1 MEGTELFKAQRTEI
15 NSEGPEQRTD
25 MVCLLLRARHTVVTH
40 KSLLNERR
48 NEGKEGRRR
57 TALPGVQGERM
68 CVSWE
73 GVPVKVPGGEPA
85 WGVSWWEHTEALWKT
100 SARAGGS
107 ARNGVGPGICWL
119 RTCGLLGLSL
129 RAEGHT

>member
-1 MEGTELFKAQRTEI
+1 MEGTEFRSQRTEI

-48 NEGKEGRRR
+48 NEGKEERR

-73 GVPVKVPGGEPA
+73 GVPVNVPGGEPA
-85 WGVSWWEHTEALWKT
+85 WGVS
-100 SARAGGS
+100 
-107 ARNGVGPGICWL
+107 
-119 RTCGLLGLSL
+119 
-129 RAEGHT
+129 